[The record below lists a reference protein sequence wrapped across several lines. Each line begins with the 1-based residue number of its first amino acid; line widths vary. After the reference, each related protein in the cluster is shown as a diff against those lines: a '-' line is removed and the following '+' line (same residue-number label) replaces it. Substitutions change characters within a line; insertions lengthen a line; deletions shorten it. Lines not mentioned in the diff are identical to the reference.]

1 MLYVQHWSF
10 KAGYHQKGAEKFLG
24 GGGDYPGVEM
34 IGRYHAPGSLEGWIV
49 LKTDDPKAIYQHAA
63 EWGEFL
69 NWETTPVFTDEE
81 AGPIVAKVYSQKKI
95 ASLSKIRGNQLLFL
109 MNTLIISTF
118 SCTFEEFKNDV
129 TTLFLEEMCK
139 EFVTDYEFVKVNE
152 HKSHLLMNCTDLEK
166 LGAEMESP
174 FAKEWDKKNNCK
186 DTVYSIKLVA

>member
-1 MLYVQHWSF
+1 
-10 KAGYHQKGAEKFLG
+10 
-24 GGGDYPGVEM
+24 
-34 IGRYHAPGSLEGWIV
+34 
-49 LKTDDPKAIYQHAA
+49 
-63 EWGEFL
+63 
-69 NWETTPVFTDEE
+69 
-81 AGPIVAKVYSQKKI
+81 
-95 ASLSKIRGNQLLFL
+95 

-139 EFVTDYEFVKVNE
+139 EFVKVNE
-152 HKSHLLMNCTDLEK
+152 HKSHLLMKCTDLGK